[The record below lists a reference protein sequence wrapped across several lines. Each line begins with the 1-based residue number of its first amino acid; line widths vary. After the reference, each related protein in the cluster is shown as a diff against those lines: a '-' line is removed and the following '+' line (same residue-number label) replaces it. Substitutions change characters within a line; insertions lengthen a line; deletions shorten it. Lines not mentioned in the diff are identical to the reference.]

1 MNIFVTDLDPE
12 KSAIVLDDIRAN
24 KLVLE
29 SAQMLSTAVR
39 WWAEPKCTTKVYRM
53 THVNHPCSVW
63 TRHSL
68 ENFTW
73 LYNHALALMSVL
85 GGYHH
90 KSYPIIK
97 ASMEIAET
105 SLPRR
110 GQTKFANCARNNSL
124 DLDFTFLSVPDS
136 YRNYLVSRWET
147 DTIKLTWKNRQA
159 EKDRLVSKWRLLL

>member
-24 KLVLE
+24 KLILE

-39 WWAEPKCTTKVYRM
+39 WWAEQKCTTKVYRM

-63 TRHSL
+63 TRYSL
-68 ENFTW
+68 ENFMW
-73 LYNHALALMSVL
+73 LYNHALALCSVT

-90 KSYPIIK
+90 KSFPIIK
-97 ASMEIAET
+97 SAREIAET

-110 GQTKFANCARNNSL
+110 GQTKFANCAKNLSL

-136 YRNYLVSRWET
+136 YRNYLVHRWES
-147 DTIKLTWKNRQA
+147 DTIRHSWRNREKL
-159 EKDRLVSKWRLLL
+159 KDAIVSKWRLI